1 MHRAKTPQSP
11 YLFPACRSPRST
23 GFRQPWC
30 EKKEEPEEGSGR
42 RWRCG
47 RQGGVGRFRRGRI
60 PARERLLAEGGQSH
74 EWPAAA
80 AAADGPRPGRAK
92 ELGAEQSTTGG
103 GDSATASDPRQGGAA
118 RKGCRAAQ
126 GADLEPPG
134 RNPPAAEKMG
144 AEACADP
151 PGGAGEGRPADED
164 TQVCSPPICCCWT
177 TFYDGGSDR
186 SAARL
191 WRMARPPVEI
201 MDDLP
206 GGALRGRRRGALE
219 ACRGERPVA
228 HEEQRCEGLRKG

>member
-60 PARERLLAEGGQSH
+60 PARERPLVEGGQSH
-74 EWPAAA
+74 AWPAAA
-80 AAADGPRPGRAK
+80 AAADGPRPGGAE
-92 ELGAEQSTTGG
+92 ELEAEQSTAGG
-103 GDSATASDPRQGGAA
+103 GDGATAGDPRQGGAA

-151 PGGAGEGRPADED
+151 PGGAGEGRPADEEPYKRSVATGRSSMTAD
-164 TQVCSPPICCCWT
+164 QIDLPPDFGGWRGPRWRSWT
-177 TFYDGGSDR
+177 TSPGARYEAVDG
-186 SAARL
+186 ARWRRAVGNDL
-191 WRMARPPVEI
+191 WRMKN
-201 MDDLP
+201 
-206 GGALRGRRRGALE
+206 RGA
-219 ACRGERPVA
+219 RGCGRV
-228 HEEQRCEGLRKG
+228 RV